1 MKVGDLV
8 TTDDSSRG
16 PVGIVVELV
25 ERYQNGKSHIT
36 AVRVLIG
43 GDIEP
48 FDSRELWSY
57 YESR

>member
-16 PVGIVVELV
+16 PIGIVVELAA
-25 ERYQNGKSHIT
+25 GKPLT
-36 AVRVLIG
+36 AVRVLIEG
-43 GDIEP
+43 KIVP

>member
-16 PVGIVVELV
+16 PVGVVLELV
-25 ERYQNGKSHIT
+25 KRLYNPTVK
-36 AVRVLIG
+36 VLIEG
-43 GDIEP
+43 EVIEFDIA
-48 FDSRELWSY
+48 ELWRY

>member
-16 PVGIVVELV
+16 PTGVVVELI
-25 ERYQNGKSHIT
+25 ERYRNGKFHLT
-36 AVRVLIG
+36 AVRVLIEG
-43 GDIEP
+43 EIEA
-48 FDSRELWSY
+48 FDTRDLWRF